1 MLREIQNQN
10 AQLLMNNRTKILKT
24 VMAKNKQ
31 LVDSVPSNI
40 APEDI
45 KKEFLQM
52 RKNLMSRLI
61 HSELRNK
68 KVSEWTFKSLKKIK
82 KEQILAQ
89 EERPASV
96 QKYNKLKAQQAI
108 LARFNQPPE
117 KQI

>member
-1 MLREIQNQN
+1 MLKEIQNQN

-31 LVDSVPSNI
+31 LVDSVPNNI

-45 KKEFLQM
+45 KREFLQM

-82 KEQILAQ
+82 KEQILA
-89 EERPASV
+89 
-96 QKYNKLKAQQAI
+96 
-108 LARFNQPPE
+108 
-117 KQI
+117 